1 MMGCHERRN
10 FFFFL
15 RKRGKG
21 NKGIGRSGKRN
32 VVGIVH
38 LKNTG

>member
-1 MMGCHERRN
+1 MMGCHERRKC
-10 FFFFL
+10 FFL

-21 NKGIGRSGKRN
+21 KGIGRSGKKN

-38 LKNTG
+38 LKDTD